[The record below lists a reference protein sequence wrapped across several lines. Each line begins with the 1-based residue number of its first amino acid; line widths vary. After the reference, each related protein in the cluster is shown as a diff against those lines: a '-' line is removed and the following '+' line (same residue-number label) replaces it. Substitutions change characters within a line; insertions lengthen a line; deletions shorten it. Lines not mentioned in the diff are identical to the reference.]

1 MPLTIQNTHETSQI
15 KFCQEQIIMPLVNKL
30 NVNKILVQDVQEEHL
45 IEAIH
50 DNEDGRDHINILNDD
65 IVTTYFVIQMD
76 KSSSSSS
83 NGAAQYHMSINAHCM
98 DPKFQNM
105 LKELTAVY
113 DNLIIFKGTSRYDL
127 SRDIRLSLNNM
138 QYRFKSLS
146 FITKETIEL
155 FQNQLILKEIQN
167 IKDPFTSNDLVQTP
181 LFHKAIRSIPK
192 DNLPRSLAFAQIIQ
206 KIIMIDNLT
215 IIS

>member
-15 KFCQEQIIMPLVNKL
+15 KFCQEQIITPLVNKL
-30 NVNKILVQDVQEEHL
+30 NANKILVQDVQEEHL

-76 KSSSSSS
+76 KSLSSPF
-83 NGAAQYHMSINAHCM
+83 NGKTQYHMSIAAHCM
-98 DPKFQNM
+98 DPKFENM

-127 SRDIRLSLNNM
+127 SRDLRLSLNSM
-138 QYRFKSLS
+138 QHLFRS

-167 IKDPFTSNDLVQTP
+167 IKDPFTSNDFVQTP

-192 DNLPRSLAFAQIIQ
+192 DNLPRSLAFAQIIR